1 MENAQIQVPYR
12 EGQWVNANVRRDV
25 VLQLEETMF
34 MPHLD
39 SETSPNATIIMEVT
53 VQNHNPRALR

>member
-12 EGQWVNANVRRDV
+12 EGQLVNADVRRDV

-34 MPHLD
+34 PTPLD
-39 SETSPNATIIMEVT
+39 SETSPNTTIKMEVT
-53 VQNHNPRALR
+53 VQNRNPRALR